1 LIHFLD
7 QYTAMKET
15 IQVAEE
21 AELQFTKGLLL
32 LEEKLIS
39 LEKDTYAI
47 RKVYKQLTKELKL
60 LEKLL

>member
-1 LIHFLD
+1 
-7 QYTAMKET
+7 MKET